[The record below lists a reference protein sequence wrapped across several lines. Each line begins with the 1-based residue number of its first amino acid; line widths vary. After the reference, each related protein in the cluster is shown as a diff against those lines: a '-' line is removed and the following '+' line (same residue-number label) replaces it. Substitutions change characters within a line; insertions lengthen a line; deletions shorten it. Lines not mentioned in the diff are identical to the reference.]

1 MINIYFFFIEY
12 MPEIN
17 NKNKIKLSRK
27 NKKYKFKMCKKSKKI
42 GRCMCENKQCEK
54 NDSPNT
60 EK

>member
-1 MINIYFFFIEY
+1 

-60 EK
+60 EKIKHK